1 MSNLHNYLILDE
13 RQDWNSTYENQ
24 IAALKRQQQRAGGQN
39 RKSGFLAFLQ
49 APLQKLA
56 ALLG

>member
-39 RKSGFLAFLQ
+39 RKSGFLAFIK